1 MLFRKI
7 EESVSSVKGGYA
19 QHLYRVSNPEQFQIS
34 WQDTSGMMEHNKS
47 SLNCYY
53 WTLRAMRYA
62 ADSPLD
68 HAAWRLGEAAG
79 CDLNV
84 LDIAV
89 AIP

>member
-1 MLFRKI
+1 
-7 EESVSSVKGGYA
+7 
-19 QHLYRVSNPEQFQIS
+19 
-34 WQDTSGMMEHNKS
+34 MMEHIDN
-47 SLNCYY
+47 SLNCYD

-84 LDIAV
+84 LDTANSNTRTISVLQFALP
-89 AIP
+89 AKISQ